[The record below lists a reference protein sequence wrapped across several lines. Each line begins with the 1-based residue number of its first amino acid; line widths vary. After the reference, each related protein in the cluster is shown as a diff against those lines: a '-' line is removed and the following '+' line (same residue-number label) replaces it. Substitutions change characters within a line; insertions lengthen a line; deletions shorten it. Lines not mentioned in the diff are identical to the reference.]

1 MIVVLDTGGVE
12 ALTPLDEERRA
23 RLRVLREEASE
34 LVLSAAV
41 LAESV
46 LTGHPGHDHH
56 VRHLLDIVDVVDVDT
71 ALGHAA
77 GMLRRT
83 ALDSEMHPAPSGVDS
98 VVAATADVRAA
109 SDDVLIVTTD
119 RGDFEM
125 LGSLALNAAR
135 LSVVVV

>member
-23 RLRVLREEASE
+23 RLRVLHEEASE

-77 GMLRRT
+77 GMLRRA
-83 ALDSEMHPAPSGVDS
+83 ALDSGMHPAPSGVDGI
-98 VVAATADVRAA
+98 VAATADVRAT
-109 SDDVLIVTTD
+109 SDDVLIVTTG

-135 LSVVVV
+135 LTVVVV